1 MNILRLST
9 VALTIVLFTMGALI
23 LPVNTALAHCKGS
36 HEGVDGCADPHG
48 GNDGDKTR
56 FMVEMQEGD
65 VGGVVATGAC
75 AGTTS
80 NSIRSV
86 SFPEGCGTVTV
97 SFITPPT
104 AFPLILD
111 LFALEVQA
119 TKAVLLFFTSDD
131 GGIYVSD
138 RVKASFTASE
148 TTFEIVVNKD
158 NLNLTKNNQPDKGDV
173 VGPFAVGTI
182 DFTPIE

>member
-56 FMVEMQEGD
+56 YMVEMREGE
-65 VGGVVATGAC
+65 VGGVVAENGC

-80 NSIRSV
+80 NSLRSV
-86 SFPEGCGTVTV
+86 SFPEDCGTVTV
-97 SFITPPT
+97 YFITPFT
-104 AFPLILD
+104 GGPLTLD
-111 LFALEVQA
+111 LFALEVKG
-119 TKAVLLFFTSDD
+119 TKAVLLFFTSSV
-131 GGIYVSD
+131 GGVYVSD
-138 RVKASFTASE
+138 FVKASFTASE
-148 TTFEIVVNKD
+148 TTFEIVANKE